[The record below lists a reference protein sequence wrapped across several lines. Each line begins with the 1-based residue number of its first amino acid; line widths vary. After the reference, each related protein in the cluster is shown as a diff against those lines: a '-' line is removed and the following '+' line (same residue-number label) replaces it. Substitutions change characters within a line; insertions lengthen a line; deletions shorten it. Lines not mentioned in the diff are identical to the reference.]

1 MRMISINWTWFV
13 LQEYIQGMIKRT
25 DIPEELKNKE
35 KIIFG
40 NLNQLLTFHKNT
52 LIKELEKCENAPEK
66 LPGVFMKL
74 VRCSSIVQRHTPN
87 SALLLVEWC

>member
-1 MRMISINWTWFV
+1 MISLKRIRFI
-13 LQEYIQGMIKRT
+13 LQEYIQGTIKRT

-74 VRCSSIVQRHTPN
+74 VRCSSRVD
-87 SALLLVEWC
+87 